1 MIKISVSI
9 ITLNEEKNIAR
20 CLESVKGV
28 ADEVVV
34 VDSFSIDKTK
44 DICLQYGV
52 KFIEQTFLGYVE
64 QKNFADAQAE
74 NDWILSLDA
83 DEELSEKLKKEI
95 LAIKNTLTADA
106 YEMPRMTN
114 YIGKWIRHTDWYP
127 DRKIRLYNRK
137 KAQWQGQSLHEQLT
151 IHDDAKLIKLKGDI
165 LHYSYYSIHQH
176 IAQFNKFTEIG
187 AKEAVQK
194 GKKAPLYKVF
204 INPVWKFIYS
214 YFFRLGFLD
223 GYKGFLVC
231 AISAFATFCKY
242 IKMRE
247 LWRETKS

>member
-20 CLESVKGV
+20 CLASVKDI
-28 ADEVVV
+28 ADEIVV
-34 VDSFSIDKTK
+34 VDSFSQDKTK
-44 DICLQYGV
+44 EICNKYKV
-52 KFIEQTFLGYVE
+52 KFIEKTFSGYVE

-83 DEELSEKLKKEI
+83 DEELSEKLKQEI
-95 LAIKNTLTADA
+95 FSIKQNPQADA

-137 KAQWQGQSLHEQLT
+137 KARWEGKSLHEKLT
-151 IHDDAKLIKLKGDI
+151 LDKDAKLIRLSGDI
-165 LHYSYYSIHQH
+165 LHYSYYSISQH
-176 IAQFNKFTEIG
+176 IAQFNKFTDIG
-187 AKEAVQK
+187 AEEAFQK
-194 GKKAPLYKVF
+194 GKKAPLYKIF
-204 INPVWKFIYS
+204 INPIWKFAYS
-214 YFFRLGFLD
+214 YFLRLGFLD

-231 AISAFATFCKY
+231 WISAFATFTKY
-242 IKMRE
+242 IKLRE
-247 LWRETKS
+247 LYRKK

>member
-20 CLESVKGV
+20 CLESVKGI

-34 VDSFSIDKTK
+34 ADSFSTDKTK
-44 DICLQYGV
+44 EICLQYGV
-52 KFIEQTFLGYVE
+52 KFIEQAFLGYVG

-83 DEELSEKLKKEI
+83 DEELSESLRKEI
-95 LAIKNTLTADA
+95 LAIKQQPAADA
-106 YEMPRMTN
+106 YQMPRMTN

-127 DRKIRLYNRK
+127 DKKIRLYNRK
-137 KAQWQGQSLHEQLT
+137 KASWQGKNLHEQ
-151 IHDDAKLIKLKGDI
+151 IEIAPDAKLLNLKGDI

-176 IAQFNKFTEIG
+176 IAQLNKFTDIG
-187 AKEAVQK
+187 AEEAFQR

-204 INPVWKFIYS
+204 LNPVWKFIYS
-214 YFFRLGFLD
+214 YFLRLGILD

-231 AISAFATFCKY
+231 GISAFATFSKY

-247 LWRETKS
+247 LWRERK